1 MKLKAEIY
9 LKANRGRPSV
19 TLICIIPW
27 KYDKLIFSS
36 FLFKTK
42 KITKIN
48 IISSIKK
55 RHTVLL
61 NQSYKNNLITS
72 DLITK
77 LEEIELELEMSD
89 EELKRY
95 ML

>member
-9 LKANRGRPSV
+9 FKANRSRSSV

-27 KYDKLIFSS
+27 KYDKLIFYS

-42 KITKIN
+42 KITKRN

-61 NQSYKNNLITS
+61 DQSYKNNLITS

-77 LEEIELELEMSD
+77 LEEIELEMSD
-89 EELKRY
+89 EELERY
-95 ML
+95 VL

>member
-9 LKANRGRPSV
+9 FKANRSRSSV

-27 KYDKLIFSS
+27 KYDKLIFYS

-61 NQSYKNNLITS
+61 DQSYKNNLITS

-77 LEEIELELEMSD
+77 LEEIELEMSD
-89 EELKRY
+89 EELERY
-95 ML
+95 VL